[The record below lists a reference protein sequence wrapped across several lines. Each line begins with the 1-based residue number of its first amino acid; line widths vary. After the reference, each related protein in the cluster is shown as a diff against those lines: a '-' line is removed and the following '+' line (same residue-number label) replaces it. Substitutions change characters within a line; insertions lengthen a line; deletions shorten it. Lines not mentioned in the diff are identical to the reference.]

1 MTILQSAVDA
11 SIGSSIPVLVLV
23 SYLLVLIGIGWAG
36 YRRGKGDEEDYYLA
50 SRGQGWFVS
59 SLTIM
64 ATFFSSFALLG
75 APGMVYREGVVFA
88 LVSLNVPVAG
98 FAIYLLGSRIRAVG
112 QARGYVT
119 QADMLCDYYGSRVV
133 LRLLIVIVGF
143 LFVVPFVMIQ
153 LKAGGELASVLFPS
167 QESAFQ
173 IGAIVI
179 AGITAIYIMIGGMRS
194 VAWTDAMQCILLT
207 SGMLLAGVAMV
218 SAMGGWTGFTQAL
231 GQLPVSSR
239 TLPGNTGFWE
249 LPMLMSV
256 CLFMGMGGVLSPPQ
270 WMRYY
275 SARDRQT
282 IQRSALIFII
292 LLTGCFLLGIMLV
305 GLGGQALYP
314 LQFDQLGAVS
324 PNPGVG
330 SYDQILVVVMKYQ
343 LPNLLGNEL
352 GLLLAS
358 ILIVAI
364 MASSMST
371 ADSNLHALGGLVT
384 RDVYDRFI
392 RPQAT
397 EKERLWVGRLVILAA
412 SFLSLLVVLSGSRQD
427 SSFVGF
433 MEMMVGLG
441 LFGVA
446 FSVQLLPIAIDVLF
460 VRKGTSVAACA
471 GLATGVVFAFM
482 FTSLFNPLVEWIGFS
497 SLRSLASLVA
507 WVKAAL
513 PIHASVWG
521 LVPNAIVLVV
531 VSTFT
536 KPVSEEIRLRFAR
549 DVGM

>member
-1 MTILQSAVDA
+1 MTILQSAVDP

-23 SYLLVLIGIGWAG
+23 SYLLILIGIGWAG

-98 FAIYLLGSRIRAVG
+98 FGIYLLGSRIRAVG

-119 QADMLCDYYGSRVV
+119 QADMFCDYYGSRVV

-167 QESAFQ
+167 QENAFQ
-173 IGAIVI
+173 IGAVVI

-218 SAMGGWTGFTQAL
+218 GAMGGWTGFTQAL

-314 LQFDQLGAVS
+314 LQFDQLGEVS
-324 PNPGVG
+324 PNPSVG

-397 EKERLWVGRLVILAA
+397 ERERLWVGRFVILAA
-412 SFLSLLVVLSGSRQD
+412 SFLSLLVVLSGSRED

-446 FSVQLLPIAIDVLF
+446 FSVQLLPIAVDVLF

-482 FTSLFNPLVEWIGFS
+482 FTSFFNPLIEWIGFS
-497 SLRSLASLVA
+497 SLLSLASLIE

-521 LVPNAIVLVV
+521 LVPNTIVLVV
-531 VSTFT
+531 VSIFT
-536 KPVSEEIRLRFAR
+536 KPVSEEIRLRFAG

>member
-1 MTILQSAVDA
+1 MTILQSAVDP

-23 SYLLVLIGIGWAG
+23 SYLLILIGIGWAG

-98 FAIYLLGSRIRAVG
+98 FGIYLLGSRIRAVG

-119 QADMLCDYYGSRVV
+119 QADMFCDYYGSRVV

-167 QESAFQ
+167 QENAFQ

-218 SAMGGWTGFTQAL
+218 GAMGGWTGFTQAL

-343 LPNLLGNEL
+343 LPNLLGHEL

-397 EKERLWVGRLVILAA
+397 ERERLWVGRFVILAA
-412 SFLSLLVVLSGSRQD
+412 SFLSLLVVLSGSRED

-482 FTSLFNPLVEWIGFS
+482 FTSFFNPLIEWIGFS
-497 SLRSLASLVA
+497 SLLSLASLIE

-521 LVPNAIVLVV
+521 LVPNTIVLVV
-531 VSTFT
+531 VSIFT
-536 KPVSEEIRLRFAR
+536 KPVSEEIRLRFAG

>member
-1 MTILQSAVDA
+1 MTILQSAGDA
-11 SIGSSIPVLVLV
+11 SMGSSIPVLVLV

-50 SRGQGWFVS
+50 SRGQGWVVS

-98 FAIYLLGSRIRAVG
+98 FGIYFLGSRIRAVG

-153 LKAGGELASVLFPS
+153 LKAGGELASVLFPDRD
-167 QESAFQ
+167 SAFQ
-173 IGAIVI
+173 IGAVVI
-179 AGITAIYIMIGGMRS
+179 AGITAVYIMIGGMRS

-218 SAMGGWTGFTQAL
+218 VAMGGWAGFTQTL

-282 IQRSALIFII
+282 IKRSALIFII

-314 LQFDQLGAVS
+314 LQFDQLGGVS
-324 PNPGVG
+324 PNPSVG

-397 EKERLWVGRLVILAA
+397 EKERLWVGRFVILAA
-412 SFLSLLVVLSGSRQD
+412 SFLSLLVVLSGSRPD

-446 FSVQLLPIAIDVLF
+446 FSVQLLPIAVDVLF

-471 GLATGVVFAFM
+471 GLATGVVCAFM
-482 FTSLFNPLVEWIGFS
+482 FTSFFTPLVEWIGFA
-497 SLRSLASLVA
+497 SLRSLASLIE
-507 WVKAAL
+507 WIKDAL
-513 PIHASVWG
+513 PMHASVWG
-521 LVPNAIVLVV
+521 LVPNTIVLVV
-531 VSTFT
+531 VSIFT
-536 KPVSEEIRLRFAR
+536 KPVSEEIRLRFAS

>member
-1 MTILQSAVDA
+1 MTILQSAVDP

-23 SYLLVLIGIGWAG
+23 SYLLILIGIGWAG

-98 FAIYLLGSRIRAVG
+98 FGIYLLGSRIRAVG

-119 QADMLCDYYGSRVV
+119 QADMFCDYYGSRVV

-167 QESAFQ
+167 QENAFQ
-173 IGAIVI
+173 IGAVVI

-218 SAMGGWTGFTQAL
+218 GAMGGWTGFTQAL

-314 LQFDQLGAVS
+314 LQFDQLGEVS
-324 PNPGVG
+324 PNPSVG

-397 EKERLWVGRLVILAA
+397 ERERLWVGRFVILAA
-412 SFLSLLVVLSGSRQD
+412 SFLSLLVVLSGSRED

-482 FTSLFNPLVEWIGFS
+482 FTSFFNPLIEWIGFS
-497 SLRSLASLVA
+497 SLLSLASLIE

-521 LVPNAIVLVV
+521 LVPNTIVLVV
-531 VSTFT
+531 VSIFT
-536 KPVSEEIRLRFAR
+536 KPVSEEIRLRFAG